1 MSNAVLYWVFL
12 GIAFVVP
19 FVIGVLLMWKTNRL
33 GFSFW
38 ITTALNI
45 VMTLFAAFWWKSVT
59 TDQFQ
64 MMFGMAFYGVS
75 AVNLMIIEFFA
86 LFSIRKKMN
95 P

>member
-12 GIAFVVP
+12 GAAFVIP
-19 FVIGVLLMWKTNRL
+19 FVIGLWLMRKTNRL
-33 GFSFW
+33 GFSFL

-45 VMTLFAAFWWKSVT
+45 VMTLAAAFWWKSVT
-59 TDQFQ
+59 DDPFR

-75 AVNLMIIEFFA
+75 AVNLMVIEFFA
-86 LFSIRKKMN
+86 LFSIRKKLN

>member
-1 MSNAVLYWVFL
+1 MSNGVWYWVFL
-12 GIAFVVP
+12 GIAFALP
-19 FVIGVLLMWKTNRL
+19 FVIGVWLMRRTNRL

-45 VMTLFAAFWWKSVT
+45 VLTLAAAFWWKSVEE
-59 TDQFQ
+59 DPFR

-75 AVNLMIIEFFA
+75 SVNLMVIEFFA

-95 P
+95 S

>member
-12 GIAFVVP
+12 GIAFVLP
-19 FVIGVLLMWKTNRL
+19 FGIGVLLMRKTNRL

-45 VMTLFAAFWWKSVT
+45 VLTVLAVFWWKSVT
-59 TDQFQ
+59 TDKFQ

-75 AVNLMIIEFFA
+75 AVNVMVLEFFA

-95 P
+95 S